1 MKDDLRIPLERI
13 PDEGLDLNI
22 EIKPEMLNVEEVG
35 SPPMSGVNLIG
46 RLERMGTQEVVFRG
60 RSIGEL
66 TVECSLGL
74 ALFQL
79 QVDEPMTVYFQT
91 PPSGEEAP
99 GGEVECEE
107 KDLEVYYLRDT
118 DTVDLSG
125 PLRDQLL
132 LAIPLQPLCPGK
144 CLGEDPDICRRLQ
157 EGEGVGVEEDIDPRW
172 ASLKEWGEAKS

>member
-1 MKDDLRIPLERI
+1 LKDDLRIPLERI
-13 PDEGLDLNI
+13 PDEGFDLNI
-22 EIKPEMLNVEEVG
+22 EIKPEMLNVEDVEC
-35 SPPMSGVNLIG
+35 PPMSGVKLIG
-46 RLERMGTQEVVFRG
+46 RLERLGDQGAVFRG

-79 QVDEPMTVYFQT
+79 QVDEPMVAYFQT

-118 DTVDLSG
+118 DTVDLTS

-132 LAIPLQPLCPGK
+132 LAIPIQPICPGK
-144 CLGEDPDICRRLQ
+144 CLGEELDICRRLQ
-157 EGEGVGVEEDIDPRW
+157 EGEGVEDADPRW
-172 ASLKEWGEAKS
+172 VSLKEWGEAKS

>member
-13 PDEGLDLNI
+13 PDEGLNFNI
-22 EIKPEMLNVEEVG
+22 EIKPEMLNVEEVE
-35 SPPMSGVNLIG
+35 SPPMSGVKLIG
-46 RLERMGTQEVVFRG
+46 RLERVGTQEAVFRG

-79 QVDEPMTVYFQT
+79 PVDEPMIVYFQA

-99 GGEVECEE
+99 GDEVECEE

-118 DTVDLSG
+118 DTVDLTG

-132 LAIPLQPLCPGK
+132 LAIPLQPVCPGR
-144 CLGEDPDICRRLQ
+144 CFGENPDICKRLQ
-157 EGEGVGVEEDIDPRW
+157 EGKGVGLEEDADPRW
-172 ASLKEWGEAKS
+172 ASLKEWGGAKS